1 MTVKE
6 SIKLFKREVYRN
18 LRYRDE
24 HVYSVRKDG
33 LVEGTALCV
42 VMDGNTK
49 YPVKFAVG
57 DKGCQRVRDEERKNV
72 HAVIR
77 GCMINAVWRYDGMD
91 AFELGWANDAAKEMK
106 QREMDEREG
115 YVWMEVTYNPYKY
128 RTFVSIDTN
137 PFRATENVIE
147 PIFTARKV
155 IITDKVWAQVQ
166 TPEAQESN

>member
-1 MTVKE
+1 MDIANT
-6 SIKLFKREVYRN
+6 LKREVYRN

-42 VMDGNTK
+42 VMDGIPDK
-49 YPVKFAVG
+49 KPVKFAVG

-77 GCMINAVWRYDGMD
+77 GYIINAVWRYDGMD

-106 QREMDEREG
+106 EREMDKREG
-115 YVWMEVTYNPYKY
+115 YDWMEVTYNPYEY
-128 RTFVSIDTN
+128 RTFVSIDRN
-137 PFRATENVIE
+137 PFRTGIKDVIE

-155 IITDKVWAQVQ
+155 IITDKVWAQVKV
-166 TPEAQESN
+166 EHEEN

>member
-42 VMDGNTK
+42 VMDGTTK
-49 YPVKFAVG
+49 YTVKFAVG

-77 GCMINAVWRYDGMD
+77 GCMVNAVWRYDGMD
-91 AFELGWANDAAKEMK
+91 AFELGWANDAAKDFK
-106 QREMDEREG
+106 QRYMDEREG
-115 YVWMEVTYNPYKY
+115 YKWIEVTYNPYKY

-155 IITDKVWAQVQ
+155 IIMDKVWAQVPTQ
-166 TPEAQESN
+166 ETQESN